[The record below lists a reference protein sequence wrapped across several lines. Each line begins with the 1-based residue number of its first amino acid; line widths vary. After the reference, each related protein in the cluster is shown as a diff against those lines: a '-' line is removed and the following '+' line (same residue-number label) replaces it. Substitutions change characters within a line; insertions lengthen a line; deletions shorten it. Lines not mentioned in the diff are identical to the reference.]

1 MASSSSFIIV
11 LLVVAVIGWLATVHW
26 IRTHER
32 FSERIKRLLVLP
44 AWFPWMGAA
53 LGVPVMRGDMLL
65 GDLGKAIA
73 SFVVGLGVFLLT
85 RREG

>member
-32 FSERIKRLLVLP
+32 ISARLKRLLVLP

-53 LGVPVMRGDMLL
+53 LGVPVMRGDMPL

-73 SFVVGLGVFLLT
+73 SFVVGLGIFLLT
-85 RREG
+85 RREA